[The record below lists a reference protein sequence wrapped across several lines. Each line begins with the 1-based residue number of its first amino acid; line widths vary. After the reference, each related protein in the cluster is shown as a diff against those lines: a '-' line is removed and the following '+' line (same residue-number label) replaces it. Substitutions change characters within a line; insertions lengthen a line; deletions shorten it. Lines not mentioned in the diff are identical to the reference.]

1 MKILSVAMTNF
12 MPYKGECRIDFPTDE
27 HRNVMIIFGD
37 NMRGKTSFLN
47 ALRWGFYGRAYGR
60 HLREIPLND
69 LLNKDAASAGN
80 YCMEVRIRF
89 EADGHSYSLHRR
101 ADRREHVGI
110 PSRPEDFSVQVSLQK
125 DDMVLPGYLVEAE
138 INRYVPEQVS
148 RFFLFDGELLQ
159 EYETLL
165 MEGDEQGKHIK
176 AAIEQV
182 LGVPTLI
189 RGRDESETILRSAQ
203 RQQSK
208 EMAQIKSLST
218 LAEHQLS
225 LQEKQGAK
233 ERAIEALKKQ
243 QKEVRDQRE
252 GLDDELEKVEDIYRA
267 QTESKTL
274 KRRQDDIVKRLE
286 KIATE
291 RIDLARKAWIDLVQP
306 KLRIRQGQLRD
317 EQDRIYENMDKRG
330 RLEAKIE
337 SLKKL
342 LNNEPCPTCGQ
353 PPLVENRPAKQA
365 ELAQCEEDLL
375 GLRKGHEDLA
385 IISSEMREIDKLLR
399 PGVGD
404 RIQSLKAE
412 ERTLSVELTK
422 IDNEIERIEEK
433 IRGYDTEEIAS
444 KRRVRDMLVR
454 NEGQLDG
461 DISKT
466 EADLKGIRNEL
477 EILSKQI
484 SNQPAA
490 RQRRSTAKVELCQG
504 LVRVF
509 TQSIESLRDNLRS
522 KVEERATDT
531 FKRLTTQ
538 AKYRGLEIN
547 ENYGLTIIDE
557 NGEKVGV
564 RSAGAEQIVALSL
577 IDGLARTGRA
587 AGPVVMDTPFGRLDL
602 KHRSNILRHLPKT
615 TSQLVLLVH
624 DGEVRKETDLAPV
637 AERIGKEYTIRE
649 VSTRQS
655 KIEVTQS

>member
-12 MPYKGECRIDFPTDE
+12 MPYKGECRIDFPMDE
-27 HRNVMIIFGD
+27 HRNVMIVFGD

-69 LLNKDAASAGN
+69 LLNKDGASAGD

-110 PSRPEDFSVQVSLQK
+110 PSRPEDFSVQVSLQR
-125 DDMVLPGYLVEAE
+125 DDVVLPGYLVEPE
-138 INRYVPEQVS
+138 INRYIPEQVS

-165 MEGDEQGKHIK
+165 MEGNEQGKHIK
-176 AAIEQV
+176 EAIEQV

-189 RGRDESETILRSAQ
+189 RGRDEAETILRTAQ
-203 RQQSK
+203 RRQSK
-208 EMAQIKSLST
+208 EMAQIKSLSA
-218 LAEHQLS
+218 LAENQIS

-233 ERAIEALKKQ
+233 ERAIEALKEQ
-243 QKEVRDQRE
+243 QKEVRAQRE
-252 GLDDELEKVEDIYRA
+252 GLDDDLEKVEEVYRA

-286 KIATE
+286 QIAAE

-306 KLRIRQGQLRD
+306 KLRVRQGQLRD
-317 EQDRIYENMDKRG
+317 EQDRIYENIDKRG

-342 LNNEPCPTCGQ
+342 LSNEPCPTCGQ
-353 PPLVENRPAKQA
+353 MPLVENRPAKQA

-375 GLRKGHEDLA
+375 GLKKGHEDLA

-444 KRRVRDMLVR
+444 KRR
-454 NEGQLDG
+454 
-461 DISKT
+461 
-466 EADLKGIRNEL
+466 
-477 EILSKQI
+477 
-484 SNQPAA
+484 
-490 RQRRSTAKVELCQG
+490 
-504 LVRVF
+504 
-509 TQSIESLRDNLRS
+509 
-522 KVEERATDT
+522 
-531 FKRLTTQ
+531 
-538 AKYRGLEIN
+538 
-547 ENYGLTIIDE
+547 
-557 NGEKVGV
+557 
-564 RSAGAEQIVALSL
+564 
-577 IDGLARTGRA
+577 
-587 AGPVVMDTPFGRLDL
+587 
-602 KHRSNILRHLPKT
+602 
-615 TSQLVLLVH
+615 
-624 DGEVRKETDLAPV
+624 
-637 AERIGKEYTIRE
+637 IRE
-649 VSTRQS
+649 HAGS
-655 KIEVTQS
+655 KRGAD